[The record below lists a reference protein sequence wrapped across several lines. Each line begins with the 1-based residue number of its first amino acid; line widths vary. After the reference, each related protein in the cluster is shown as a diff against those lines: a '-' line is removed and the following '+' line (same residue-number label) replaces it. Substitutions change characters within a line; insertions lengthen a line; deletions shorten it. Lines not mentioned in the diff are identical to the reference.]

1 MTSQL
6 RTQTYR
12 SFDLADNSPSEHDA
26 EEEAYVRIRRFGK
39 TLAAALLKRCARML
53 PADWRILLWSKET
66 DEAIIAS
73 YGSVQIRHVPGGCVV
88 QTCVKG
94 DMNLARG
101 TALLRLVKYVSGD
114 NQRAARLDAERPLLQ
129 QRKAPGL
136 WQVAVRLYRGGRCAG
151 GAGAPRKKDKDRRP
165 SADHMGRHHAARAP
179 DRTGDRARGNCDH
192 GHTRAQ
198 PMVRYRPGD
207 ATHSC
212 SHFSAAVRR
221 QFRSRGACLLPHPG
235 RVDRGRLPIPWCR
248 VCPHQPSGQSAKP
261 TGSLI
266 GRGPG
271 TNDGYKDSEPAC
283 VARWWSKSALQ
294 PLLNGGQTLLQP
306 RSLGLAQPLAAPI
319 HNPTCT
325 LQKFGAGII
334 LLQRAGDIADRP

>member
-12 SFDLADNSPSEHDA
+12 SFDLADNSPSERDA
-26 EEEAYVRIRRFGK
+26 EEEAYVRIHRFGK

-73 YGSVQIRHVPGGCVV
+73 HGSVQIRHVPGGCVV

-136 WQVAVRLYRGGRCAG
+136 WQISVRLTAVDDVQAAPEPRARKLRIVAQEPITWAVVTRRGRPTEQAIERAETAIMDTLARSQWFATGSATVRIYAPTSVLPFAGSFEVAVPVFRHAQDPSTGNCSRPRGA
-151 GAGAPRKKDKDRRP
+151 AGAPTNRP
-165 SADHMGRHHAARAP
+165 ASP
-179 DRTGDRARGNCDH
+179 
-192 GHTRAQ
+192 
-198 PMVRYRPGD
+198 
-207 ATHSC
+207 
-212 SHFSAAVRR
+212 
-221 QFRSRGACLLPHPG
+221 
-235 RVDRGRLPIPWCR
+235 
-248 VCPHQPSGQSAKP
+248 P
-261 TGSLI
+261 T
-266 GRGPG
+266 P
-271 TNDGYKDSEPAC
+271 P
-283 VARWWSKSALQ
+283 V
-294 PLLNGGQTLLQP
+294 
-306 RSLGLAQPLAAPI
+306 
-319 HNPTCT
+319 H
-325 LQKFGAGII
+325 
-334 LLQRAGDIADRP
+334 

>member
-73 YGSVQIRHVPGGCVV
+73 HGSVQIRHVPGGCVV

-136 WQVAVRLYRGGRCAG
+136 WQIAVRLIRSGRCAG
-151 GAGAPRKKDKDRRP
+151 GAGAPREKATDRRP
-165 SADHMGRHHAARAP
+165 RADHMGRRHASQAGRQSRRSNAPKRRSWTHSRAANGL
-179 DRTGDRARGNCDH
+179 RRAR
-192 GHTRAQ
+192 R
-198 PMVRYRPGD
+198 RYAFMLPLQCCRSQAVSKSRCLSSPTLRTNRPG
-207 ATHSC
+207 T
-212 SHFSAAVRR
+212 AAYPLVQGMPPPTVRPTR
-221 QFRSRGACLLPHPG
+221 QAYRFTDRSWSG
-235 RVDRGRLPIPWCR
+235 
-248 VCPHQPSGQSAKP
+248 HQRWVQ
-261 TGSLI
+261 GS
-266 GRGPG
+266 
-271 TNDGYKDSEPAC
+271 
-283 VARWWSKSALQ
+283 
-294 PLLNGGQTLLQP
+294 
-306 RSLGLAQPLAAPI
+306 
-319 HNPTCT
+319 
-325 LQKFGAGII
+325 
-334 LLQRAGDIADRP
+334 RAGLRSAMVEQVSPPAVAQ

>member
-12 SFDLADNSPSEHDA
+12 SFGLADNSPSEHDA

-53 PADWRILLWSKET
+53 PGDWRILLWSEET

-73 YGSVQIRHVPGGCVV
+73 HGSVQIRHVPGGCVV

-136 WQVAVRLYRGGRCAG
+136 WQVAVRLIAVDDVQ
-151 GAGAPRKKDKDRRP
+151 AAPVP
-165 SADHMGRHHAARAP
+165 
-179 DRTGDRARGNCDH
+179 RARKIKIVAQAPTTWAVI
-192 GHTRAQ
+192 TR
-198 PMVRYRPGD
+198 
-207 ATHSC
+207 
-212 SHFSAAVRR
+212 
-221 QFRSRGACLLPHPG
+221 
-235 RVDRGRLPIPWCR
+235 RGR
-248 VCPHQPSGQSAKP
+248 P
-261 TGSLI
+261 TEQAIERAETAIMDTLARSQWFAT
-266 GRGPG
+266 GPG
-271 TNDGYKDSEPAC
+271 TLRIHAPTSVLPFAGSFEVAVPVFSHTQDASIGDGC
-283 VARWWSKSALQ
+283 
-294 PLLNGGQTLLQP
+294 
-306 RSLGLAQPLAAPI
+306 RSLGAGHAPTN
-319 HNPTCT
+319 HPANPPS
-325 LQKFGAGII
+325 L
-334 LLQRAGDIADRP
+334 PVH